1 MEKKTQLNLWYAAIA
16 MAVLLAIQF
25 ATATPFESIAYS
37 QFQAFLK
44 DGKIEE
50 VVVHQD
56 RIEGKLKAPLENGNS
71 YFVTPARSRTSSTT
85 WPSTASNSVARPTAI
100 G

>member
-44 DGKIEE
+44 DGKIEGLWFI
-50 VVVHQD
+50 
-56 RIEGKLKAPLENGNS
+56 RIGSRANS
-71 YFVTPARSRTSSTT
+71 RRRSRTATPIS
-85 WPSTASNSVARPTAI
+85 
-100 G
+100 